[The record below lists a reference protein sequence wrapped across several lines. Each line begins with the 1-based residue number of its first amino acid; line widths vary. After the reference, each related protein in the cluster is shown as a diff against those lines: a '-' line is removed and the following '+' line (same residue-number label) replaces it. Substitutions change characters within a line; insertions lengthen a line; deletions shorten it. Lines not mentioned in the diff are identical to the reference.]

1 MSYCLRGNYDDHVTT
16 TEAHQ
21 LLPNTVAIDIRP
33 RAINNLCDSMRCE
46 VSFNEVTH
54 EKLATWCLEL
64 FHAFIRACEHT
75 DGRAPT
81 DAKPFFEDETRAEK
95 TDARDHLCCDPRRA
109 VYLRARPATKV
120 LVEATQP
127 LPPLPLETNSGATA
141 NRNGKIEE
149 VLDKVHSRLLL
160 CRRTR
165 SPITSEQ
172 RKDAAPEQI
181 VGRLSLEPQVTA
193 ARWRHEAVVA

>member
-1 MSYCLRGNYDDHVTT
+1 MSYCVRGNYDDHVTT

-21 LLPNTVAIDIRP
+21 LLPNTVAID
-33 RAINNLCDSMRCE
+33 M
-46 VSFNEVTH
+46 
-54 EKLATWCLEL
+54 
-64 FHAFIRACEHT
+64 
-75 DGRAPT
+75 
-81 DAKPFFEDETRAEK
+81 TRAEK

-109 VYLRARPATKV
+109 VYRRARGPATKV

-160 CRRTR
+160 SRRTR
-165 SPITSEQ
+165 SPMTSEQ

-193 ARWRHEAVVA
+193 ARWRHEAVVAQESKMAEKFYIPHRF

>member
-1 MSYCLRGNYDDHVTT
+1 ML
-16 TEAHQ
+16 
-21 LLPNTVAIDIRP
+21 
-33 RAINNLCDSMRCE
+33 
-46 VSFNEVTH
+46 
-54 EKLATWCLEL
+54 
-64 FHAFIRACEHT
+64 
-75 DGRAPT
+75 
-81 DAKPFFEDETRAEK
+81 
-95 TDARDHLCCDPRRA
+95 
-109 VYLRARPATKV
+109 RPASGCLSPGTRSSNQGTGRGHPAV
-120 LVEATQP
+120 AA
-127 LPPLPLETNSGATA
+127 LPLETNSGATA

>member
-1 MSYCLRGNYDDHVTT
+1 
-16 TEAHQ
+16 
-21 LLPNTVAIDIRP
+21 
-33 RAINNLCDSMRCE
+33 MRCE
-46 VSFNEVTH
+46 VSFNAATH

-75 DGRAPT
+75 DGRALQCGSCVKPT
-81 DAKPFFEDETRAEK
+81 DAKPK

-109 VYLRARPATKV
+109 VYLRARGPATKV

-127 LPPLPLETNSGATA
+127 LPPLSLETNSGPTA

-149 VLDKVHSRLLL
+149 VPDKVHSRLLL